1 MTFSLSMVA
10 AVAAGGAL
18 GAAARFATTTLAV
31 RLFGHGFPWGTM
43 IVNTAGSFLI
53 GLMIAVMALKWQ
65 VGEQVRAFLV
75 TGILGGF
82 TTFSAFA
89 LDVATLYERKAVL
102 AAFSYVAGSVGLSL
116 IAIFAGLAL
125 GRLLFSP

>member
-1 MTFSLSMVA
+1 MFSLSMTA

-18 GAAARFATTTLAV
+18 GAVARHAVGLAAV

-43 IVNTAGSFLI
+43 IVNIAGSFLI
-53 GLMIAVMALKWQ
+53 GLLIAVMALKWQ
-65 VGEQVRAFLV
+65 VGEQARAFLV

>member
-1 MTFSLSMVA
+1 MMFSLSMAA

-18 GAAARFATTTLAV
+18 GAVARHAVGLAAV

-43 IVNTAGSFLI
+43 IVNIAGSFLI
-53 GLMIAVMALKWQ
+53 GLLIAVMALKWQ
-65 VGEQVRAFLV
+65 VGEQARAFLV

-89 LDVATLYERKAVL
+89 LDFATLFERKQQAL
-102 AAFSYVAGSVGLSL
+102 AAAYALGSVGLSL
-116 IAIFAGLAL
+116 IAIFAGLTMV
-125 GRLLFSP
+125 RLLLHP